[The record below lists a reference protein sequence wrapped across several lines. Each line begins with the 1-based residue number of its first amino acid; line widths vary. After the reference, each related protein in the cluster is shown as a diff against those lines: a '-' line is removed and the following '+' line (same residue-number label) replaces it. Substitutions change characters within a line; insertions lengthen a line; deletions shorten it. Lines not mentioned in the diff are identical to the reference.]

1 MKFINNIDL
10 KIFYIVVLCFA
21 VENCMAHVFTDH
33 PATNIEPHPVF
44 RHHPGNHH
52 QANHHQANHH
62 QANPHPA
69 EPPAEFSHSQSPQE
83 APMTELEL
91 EPELAH
97 GRTSFGHSSSFKAAF
112 SDILKG
118 SIHNPPELK
127 SQKSEAKQSSL
138 GIEQICMH
146 TEYPDICLA
155 TINPLLTQN
164 FDMINVLEAAIK
176 ACSIQIK
183 LTIAKVAKHAAR
195 NPEVANAV
203 FECRDQYKNA
213 MDNLQKAMDA
223 LPVRD
228 LGTVTVMLST
238 VMADVSTCESAFEDL
253 KQSPHNEQSKSD
265 GLVSITVSNCLSIAS
280 LIPY

>member
-1 MKFINNIDL
+1 MNNIDL
-10 KIFYIVVLCFA
+10 KIFYIVLVCFA
-21 VENCMAHVFTDH
+21 VETCMGHIFNDQ
-33 PATNIEPHPVF
+33 PAANIEPKPVVEPQPVF
-44 RHHPGNHH
+44 RHHP
-52 QANHHQANHH
+52 
-62 QANPHPA
+62 ANPHPNRHLPKHHQA
-69 EPPAEFSHSQSPQE
+69 DPPTHSAHSQSPRESPMSSSGSEE
-83 APMTELEL
+83 AETES
-91 EPELAH
+91 AH

-118 SIHNPPELK
+118 SIRRPAMADSER
-127 SQKSEAKQSSL
+127 SEAKQSSL

-203 FECRDQYKNA
+203 FECKDQYKNA

-223 LPVRD
+223 LPARD

-238 VMADVSTCESAFEDL
+238 VMADVSTCESAFEDM
-253 KQSPHNEQSKSD
+253 KQSPNHEQSKAD

>member
-1 MKFINNIDL
+1 MKFINNMNNIDL
-10 KIFYIVVLCFA
+10 KILYLIVICFA
-21 VENCMAHVFTDH
+21 VENCMGHIYPDH
-33 PATNIEPHPVF
+33 PATNIEPQPIF
-44 RHHPGNHH
+44 RHHSGIPQHQHHHQNHHH
-52 QANHHQANHH
+52 QA
-62 QANPHPA
+62 
-69 EPPAEFSHSQSPQE
+69 EPPTQFEHSESPHESPIFSEEAES
-83 APMTELEL
+83 
-91 EPELAH
+91 AH

-112 SDILKG
+112 SDILQG
-118 SIHNPPELK
+118 SIRRPAMSESEH
-127 SQKSEAKQSSL
+127 SEAKQSSL

-203 FECRDQYKNA
+203 FECKDQYKNA

-223 LPVRD
+223 LPARD

-253 KQSPHNEQSKSD
+253 KESPHHEQSKAD